1 MRTFLDFLRKYN
13 YFFVFLLLEAV
24 SLTILFRFN
33 SFQGSVWFT
42 AANDAV
48 AGINS
53 WYADGLSYMN
63 LGEVNRELT
72 AQNVAL
78 AQQNATLRELLADTQ
93 KDSTITN
100 QLMMERLKG

>member
-48 AGINS
+48 AGINR

-63 LGEVNRELT
+63 LGECNPPR
-72 AQNVAL
+72 AL
-78 AQQNATLRELLADTQ
+78 GRYAKGLDDYQSAD
-93 KDSTITN
+93 D
-100 QLMMERLKG
+100 GAP

>member
-48 AGINS
+48 AGINR